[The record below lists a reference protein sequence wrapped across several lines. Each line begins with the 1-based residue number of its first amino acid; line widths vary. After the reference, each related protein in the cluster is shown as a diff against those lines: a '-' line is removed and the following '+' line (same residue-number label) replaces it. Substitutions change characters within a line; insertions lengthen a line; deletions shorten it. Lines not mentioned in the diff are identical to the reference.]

1 MIKTGPGF
9 SNSRSV
15 RQHAYS
21 TLHLGEI
28 ASWYYSWW
36 LVVDSDLETS
46 WTPVD
51 KLNRSLSLNSSNGSV
66 DILRNN
72 IAYKFSESEIRTS
85 FQCLKILYLNKSYI
99 THYVIIPLYKRQQAM
114 YFPCLGSHL
123 TIWLAGS
130 KQALVIS
137 ATDNCSWYAFS
148 EEITGAYVTRGK

>member
-28 ASWYYSWW
+28 TSWYYSWW

-85 FQCLKILYLNKSYI
+85 FQCLKNSQNIAPLYLNKPHSF
-99 THYVIIPLYKRQQAM
+99 IIPLYKRQQAM

-137 ATDNCSWYAFS
+137 ATDNCSW
-148 EEITGAYVTRGK
+148 